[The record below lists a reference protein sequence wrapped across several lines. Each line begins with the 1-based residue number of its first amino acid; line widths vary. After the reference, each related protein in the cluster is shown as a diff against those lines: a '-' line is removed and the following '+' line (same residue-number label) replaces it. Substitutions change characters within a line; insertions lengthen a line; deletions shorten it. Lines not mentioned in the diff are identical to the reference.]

1 MFNITADAKNICQ
14 IISVTLSNNNNS
26 KGEPIC
32 TKEFAAQLQCCFCP
46 L

>member
-1 MFNITADAKNICQ
+1 MLNITTDAKNICQ

>member
-1 MFNITADAKNICQ
+1 MFNITVNAKNISQ
-14 IISVTLSNNNNS
+14 NISVTLSNNNNS

-32 TKEFAAQLQCCFCP
+32 IKEFAAQLQCCFCP